1 MAIKSGLLTAVLI
14 VLSTSTVWA
23 CDDFDEEM
31 AMQAAREATKPTQT
45 AEAQQ
50 APATPAAGPAMGQA
64 EVQSLAAVEPR
75 PAPAVTASDVAG
87 AVAR

>member
-1 MAIKSGLLTAVLI
+1 MAMKSGLLTAVLL

-31 AMQAAREATKPTQT
+31 AMQAAREAAKPTQT

-50 APATPAAGPAMGQA
+50 TPATPAAVPATGQP
-64 EVQSLAAVEPR
+64 EVQSLAPFESR
-75 PAPAVTASDVAG
+75 PAPVVTASDVAG